1 MLRKRVITAL
11 WGIPLLVAVVWFDEP
26 IAWFTIITTIL
37 GILAVYEFYRLTA
50 IAGILPLIL
59 FGLMWTA
66 LFITRPHVTSDL
78 YYLLLWITL
87 LVLPIFILLLLFKRK
102 EIFSTWVLVV
112 GGIIYVGLLLS
123 YLVDLRL
130 EAGRNWVFLAIFAT
144 FGSDTA
150 AYFIG
155 KAFGRHRMAPRISPG
170 KTWEGAA
177 AGIIGGVAVSLLFI
191 IDWPLQLPIY
201 AWEAVLLGV
210 LISVFGQIGDLV
222 ESMLKRYAGVK
233 ESGSLMPGHGGL
245 LDRIDSILFAGV
257 AVHVYYFFFVAQDY
271 IF

>member
-1 MLRKRVITAL
+1 MV
-11 WGIPLLVAVVWFDEP
+11 VVWFNEP
-26 IAWFTIITTIL
+26 IPVFTISISLL
-37 GILAVYEFYRLTA
+37 GLLAVYEFYRLTA
-50 IAGILPLIL
+50 ISGILPLTL

-66 LFITRPHVTSDL
+66 LFITRPHVNSDL

-87 LVLPIFILLLLFKRK
+87 IVLPVLLLLLLRNRK
-102 EIFSTWVLVV
+102 AMFSTWALVV
-112 GGIIYVGLLLS
+112 GGILYVGLLLS

-144 FGSDTA
+144 FGSDTL

-177 AGIIGGVAVSLLFI
+177 AGLIGAVAVSLLFT
-191 IDWPLQLPIY
+191 IDWPLQLPISY
-201 AWEAVLLGV
+201 GEAVLLGV
-210 LISVFGQIGDLV
+210 LISVFGQLGDLV
-222 ESMLKRYAGVK
+222 ESMFKRYAGVK

-245 LDRIDSILFAGV
+245 LDRMDSILFAGV
-257 AVHVYYFFFVAQDY
+257 TVHVYYFFFVA
-271 IF
+271 